1 MTSWKFSPAAGGRG
15 RHGSSS
21 PVGLLVVACAVLS
34 ILLGGNACHGMPTPD
49 EESFSREVSVDLLDL
64 DHPLVHSN
72 G

>member
-1 MTSWKFSPAAGGRG
+1 
-15 RHGSSS
+15 
-21 PVGLLVVACAVLS
+21 
-34 ILLGGNACHGMPTPD
+34 MPTPD